1 MAVFVYR
8 AADQRGQTID
18 GVMEAADA
26 RAVIERLQRDAYFP
40 IEVASQEQGRGL
52 VAGLAWPSFG
62 QGGVKGREL
71 VAFTQQLA
79 MLLEAGLPLDRALGI
94 QEELATSPRIKTITG
109 DVLRSVRGG
118 ASLGDAL
125 AKHHPRPFSRLYINM
140 VRAGEKGG
148 VLEVTLK
155 RLAEFLEE
163 AQAFRDALVSA
174 LIYPS
179 LLTLVGGGAV
189 VFLMTFVIP
198 RFADIFRDM
207 GQTIPIPTQILLSVS
222 TWLQHFWWAVA
233 LAVLA
238 AALAGRVILST
249 ATGRLRADRLLL
261 RIPVLGEVA
270 LKTEVARFTRI
281 LGTLLQ
287 SGVAMIGALTVVRD
301 MMSNHVL
308 IGAVGSLVD
317 GVKRGAGLAG
327 PMAESKAFPPLAI
340 HMVRVGEETGHLD
353 EMLLK
358 AAAAFESD
366 TRILVKRLISLA
378 EPLIILV
385 MGLVVGFIV
394 VAMLLAIFSIT
405 DIPL

>member
-1 MAVFVYR
+1 VAVFVYR

-18 GVMEAADA
+18 GVMEAPDA

-40 IEVASQEQGRGL
+40 IEVASQDQARGL
-52 VAGLAWPSFG
+52 AGLAWPTFG
-62 QGGVKGREL
+62 QRGVKGREL

-94 QEELATSPRIKTITG
+94 QEELATSPRIKSITG
-109 DVLRSVRGG
+109 DVLRSVRSG

-148 VLEVTLK
+148 VLEITLK
-155 RLAEFLEE
+155 RLSEFLEE

-179 LLTLVGGGAV
+179 LLTLVGGAAV

-207 GQTIPIPTQILLSVS
+207 GQTIPLPTQILLSVS
-222 TWLQHFWWAVA
+222 TWLQQFWWAVA
-233 LAVLA
+233 LVVLA
-238 AALAGRVILST
+238 AALAVRVILST

-261 RIPVLGEVA
+261 RIPVLGDVA

-366 TRILVKRLISLA
+366 TRILVKRLVSLA

-394 VAMLLAIFSIT
+394 VSMLLAIFSIT

>member
-1 MAVFVYR
+1 VAVFVYR

-18 GVMEAADA
+18 GVMEAPDA

-40 IEVASQEQGRGL
+40 IEVASQAEGRGL
-52 VAGLAWPSFG
+52 AGLAWPTLG
-62 QGGVKGREL
+62 QGRVKGREL

-94 QEELATSPRIKTITG
+94 QEELAASARIKIITG

-179 LLTLVGGGAV
+179 LLTLVGSGAV

-198 RFADIFRDM
+198 RFADIFRDL
-207 GQTIPIPTQILLSVS
+207 GQSIPVPTQVLLSVS
-222 TWLQHFWWAVA
+222 TWMQHFWWALALGA
-233 LAVLA
+233 LAV
-238 AALAGRVILST
+238 ALAGRVILST

-261 RIPVLGEVA
+261 RLPVIGEVA
-270 LKTEVARFTRI
+270 LKTEVSRFTRI

-287 SGVAMIGALTVVRD
+287 SGVSMIGALTVVRD
-301 MMSNHVL
+301 MMSNQVL
-308 IGAVGSLVD
+308 AAAVGSLVD

-327 PMAESKAFPPLAI
+327 PMTESKAFPPLAI

-353 EMLLK
+353 DMLLK

-366 TRILVKRLISLA
+366 TRTLVKRLIALA
-378 EPLIILV
+378 EPCIILV
-385 MGLVVGFIV
+385 MGLLVGFIV

>member
-1 MAVFVYR
+1 VAVFVYR

-18 GVMEAADA
+18 GVMEAPDA

-40 IEVASQEQGRGL
+40 IEVTSQEQGRGL
-52 VAGLAWPSFG
+52 AGLAWPALG
-62 QGGVKGREL
+62 QGRVKGRDL

-94 QEELATSPRIKTITG
+94 EEELA
-109 DVLRSVRGG
+109 
-118 ASLGDAL
+118 LGDAL

-155 RLAEFLEE
+155 RLSEFLEE
-163 AQAFRDALVSA
+163 AQAFRDALLSA
-174 LIYPS
+174 LIYPT
-179 LLTLVGGGAV
+179 LLTIVGCAAV

-198 RFADIFRDM
+198 RFADIFRDL
-207 GQTIPIPTQILLSVS
+207 GQAIPLPTQILLSVS
-222 TWLQHFWWAVA
+222 TWLQHFWWV
-233 LAVLA
+233 LGLGILA
-238 AALAGRVILST
+238 AALAGRVVLST
-249 ATGRLRADRLLL
+249 AAGRLQADRMLL
-261 RIPVLGEVA
+261 RLPVLGEVA

-287 SGVAMIGALTVVRD
+287 SGVPMIGALTVVRD
-301 MMSNHVL
+301 MMSNQVL
-308 IGAVGSLVD
+308 ATAVGSLVD

-327 PMAESKAFPPLAI
+327 PMSESKAFPPLAI

-353 EMLLK
+353 DMLLK
-358 AAAAFESD
+358 AATAFETD
-366 TRILVKRLISLA
+366 TRTLVKRLIALA
-378 EPLIILV
+378 EPCIILV
-385 MGLVVGFIV
+385 MGLLVGFIV

>member
-18 GVMEAADA
+18 GVMEAPDA

-40 IEVASQEQGRGL
+40 IEVASQEQNRGL
-52 VAGLAWPSFG
+52 AGLAWPAALG
-62 QGGVKGREL
+62 QRRVKGRDL

-94 QEELATSPRIKTITG
+94 QEELAPSARMRTITG
-109 DVLRSVRGG
+109 DVLRGVRGG

-155 RLAEFLEE
+155 RLSEFLEE
-163 AQAFRDALVSA
+163 AQAFRDALLSA
-174 LIYPS
+174 LIYPI
-179 LLTLVGGGAV
+179 LLTVVGSAAV

-198 RFADIFRDM
+198 RFADIFRDL
-207 GQTIPIPTQILLSVS
+207 GQAVPLPTQILLSVS
-222 TWLQHFWWAVA
+222 TWLQHFWWAVG
-233 LAVLA
+233 LGILA
-238 AALAGRVILST
+238 AALAGRVVFSST
-249 ATGRLRADRLLL
+249 AGRLQADRLLL
-261 RIPVLGEVA
+261 RLPVLGEVA

-287 SGVAMIGALTVVRD
+287 SGVSMIGALTVVRD
-301 MMSNHVL
+301 MMSNQVL
-308 IGAVGSLVD
+308 AAAVGSLVD

-327 PMAESKAFPPLAI
+327 PMSESKAFPPLAV

-358 AAAAFESD
+358 AAAAFETD
-366 TRILVKRLISLA
+366 TRTLVKRLIALA
-378 EPLIILV
+378 EPGIILF
-385 MGLVVGFIV
+385 MGLLVGFIV

>member
-18 GVMEAADA
+18 GVMEAPDA

-52 VAGLAWPSFG
+52 AGLASWPPLG
-62 QGGVKGREL
+62 QGRVKGRDL
-71 VAFTQQLA
+71 VAFTQQMA

-94 QEELATSPRIKTITG
+94 QEELAPSARMRTITG
-109 DVLRSVRGG
+109 DVLRGVRGG

-163 AQAFRDALVSA
+163 AQAFRDALLSA
-174 LIYPS
+174 LIYPT
-179 LLTLVGGGAV
+179 LLTIVGCGAV

-198 RFADIFRDM
+198 RFADIFRDL
-207 GQTIPIPTQILLSVS
+207 GQAIPLPTQILLSVS
-222 TWLQHFWWAVA
+222 TWLQHFWWV
-233 LAVLA
+233 LGLGILA
-238 AALAGRVILST
+238 AALAGRVVLST
-249 ATGRLRADRLLL
+249 AAGRLQADRLLL
-261 RIPVLGEVA
+261 RLPVLGEVA

-287 SGVAMIGALTVVRD
+287 SGVSMIGALTVVRD
-301 MMSNHVL
+301 MMSNQVL
-308 IGAVGSLVD
+308 ATAVGSLVE

-327 PMAESKAFPPLAI
+327 PMSESKAFPPLAI

-353 EMLLK
+353 DMLLK
-358 AAAAFESD
+358 AAAAFETD
-366 TRILVKRLISLA
+366 TRTLVKRLISLA
-378 EPLIILV
+378 EPCIILV
-385 MGLVVGFIV
+385 MGLLVGFIV

>member
-1 MAVFVYR
+1 VAVFVYR

-18 GVMEAADA
+18 GVMEAPDA

-52 VAGLAWPSFG
+52 AALAWPTLG
-62 QGGVKGREL
+62 QGRVKGRDL

-94 QEELATSPRIKTITG
+94 QEELATSARIKSITG

-148 VLEVTLK
+148 VLELTLK

-179 LLTLVGGGAV
+179 LLTLVGSAAV
-189 VFLMTFVIP
+189 IFLMTFVIP
-198 RFADIFRDM
+198 RFADIFRDL
-207 GQTIPIPTQILLSVS
+207 GQSIPVPTQVLLSVS
-222 TWLQHFWWAVA
+222 TWLQHFWWVLA
-233 LAVLA
+233 LGVLA

-249 ATGRLRADRLLL
+249 AIGRLRADRLLL
-261 RIPVLGEVA
+261 RIPVIGEVA
-270 LKTEVARFTRI
+270 LKTELSRFTRI

-287 SGVAMIGALTVVRD
+287 SGVSMIGALTVVRD
-301 MMSNHVL
+301 MMSNQVL
-308 IGAVGSLVD
+308 AGAVGSLVE

-327 PMAESKAFPPLAI
+327 PMTESKVFPPLAI

-353 EMLLK
+353 DMLLK
-358 AAAAFESD
+358 AATAFESD
-366 TRILVKRLISLA
+366 TRTLVKRLIALA
-378 EPLIILV
+378 EPCIILV
-385 MGLVVGFIV
+385 MGLLVGFIV